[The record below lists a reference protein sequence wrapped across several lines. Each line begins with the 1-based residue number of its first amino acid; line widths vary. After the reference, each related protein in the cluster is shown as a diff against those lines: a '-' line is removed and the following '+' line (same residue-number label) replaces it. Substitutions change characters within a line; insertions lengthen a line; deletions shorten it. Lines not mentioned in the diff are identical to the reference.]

1 MSGAAKW
8 PSCYPAWT
16 LGALGVAALFFCALL
31 WLQYEQEWSEAER
44 VYFSDYLRSGIR
56 GGVWAGAHRRYVL
69 LNGVTAKGEARL
81 LLDDEAE
88 RAKDVDGKPGRR
100 LTEEGIRQGLVRL
113 EWQAAE
119 YNDRG
124 LHGLLRHWIYRDGDL
139 WSYAARPFYGSLAL
153 FALGLFLAVPKDQA
167 RRMVLKH
174 GRRLKGPELVTA
186 AEFNT
191 NLGRSKGLMLYLP
204 DGVAFVN
211 EKMGWSDRLL
221 NKPSSG
227 WVRIPRER
235 EGMHFVLAGDSGP
248 AKIAAI
254 RQILAEARARGEA
267 AVVYDPA
274 MEYLA
279 RFYEPQRGDVLLN
292 PLDAR
297 CPFWTPGDEVPHPAE
312 ALTLAASLLPGS
324 DPTAR
329 RIFAHLINLKPTPEE
344 LAQWMSR
351 PEEIEQRVRN
361 TEMQAAMRQRGG
373 ILAALKTAAN
383 AFRLLPKEAETERR
397 WSTAEWSKTR
407 KGWVFLTS
415 KATTREQLRPLLSL
429 WLDLLVLRVMNE
441 GASTGKK
448 TWFVLDELG
457 SLQRLPQL
465 AEAVT
470 ERRGLHH
477 PVVLGVPSKAQ
488 MEAVYGQETDALL
501 SQAATRIWL
510 KASEPKMAEW
520 ISRTIGEVETERFR
534 GREGK
539 GDFFYPKN
547 ARSMRGEIRCEP
559 LVTAAE
565 IGGLDPFDGYLQHG
579 NLIVRM
585 RFPRM
590 KPEERAERFVERQRA
605 TAAPP
610 AKPAAQ
616 PVPAGVQQQKEV
628 AVEAPP
634 SRKPSRAAKEQEP
647 QPAAVNEQN
656 PFFE

>member
-1 MSGAAKW
+1 MSARW
-8 PSCYPAWT
+8 PSRYPEWT
-16 LGALGVAALFFCALL
+16 LGALGVAALLFCAQL
-31 WLQYEQEWSEAER
+31 WVQYAREWSEAER
-44 VYFSDYLRSGIR
+44 VYLMDYLRSGIR
-56 GGVWAGAHRRYVL
+56 GSVSARAQRRYVL
-69 LNGVTAKGEARL
+69 LNGVTAQGKARL
-81 LLDDEAE
+81 VLGDEAE
-88 RAKDVDGKPGRR
+88 RVKDADGKPGYR
-100 LTEEGIRQGLVRL
+100 LTDEGIRLGLTRL
-113 EWQAAE
+113 EWQAAV

-153 FALGLFLAVPKDQA
+153 FALGLFVTVPKDRA
-167 RRMVLKH
+167 RRAILKH
-174 GRRLKGPELVTA
+174 GCRLKGPELLTA

-191 NLGRSKGLMLYLP
+191 KLGRSKRLMLYLP
-204 DGVAFVN
+204 DGVAFAN
-211 EKMGWSDRLL
+211 EKMGWSDKLF
-221 NKPSSG
+221 NKNSSG
-227 WVRIPRER
+227 WARIPRER

-279 RFYEPQRGDVLLN
+279 QFYEPQRGDVLLN

-312 ALTLAASLLPGS
+312 ALTLAAALLPGS
-324 DPTAR
+324 DVTAR
-329 RIFAHLINLKPTPEE
+329 RIFAHLVNLKPTPEE

-351 PEEIEQRVRN
+351 AEEIEQRLRN
-361 TEMQAAMRQRGG
+361 TEMRAVLRERGG
-373 ILAALKTAAN
+373 VLATLKTAAN
-383 AFRLLPKEAETERR
+383 AFRLLPKESETERR

-429 WLDLLVLRVMNE
+429 WLDLLALRVMNE
-441 GASTGKK
+441 GASMGKK

-465 AEAVT
+465 TEAVT

-520 ISRTIGEVETERFR
+520 ISRSIGEVEMERFR
-534 GREGK
+534 AKQGRK
-539 GDFFYPKN
+539 DFFYPKN
-547 ARSMRGEIRCEP
+547 ARSLRGDITREP

-565 IGGLDPFDGYLQHG
+565 IGALDPFDGYLQHG

-585 RFPRM
+585 RFPRVV
-590 KPEERAERFVERQRA
+590 PVETAERFVERKRA
-605 TAAPP
+605 ATAPP

-616 PVPAGVQQQKEV
+616 ATPAGVQQQKEV
-628 AVEAPP
+628 AVESTP
-634 SRKPSRAAKEQEP
+634 SRKPPKAAKEQEP
-647 QPAAVNEQN
+647 QPAAVNEQH

>member
-1 MSGAAKW
+1 
-8 PSCYPAWT
+8 
-16 LGALGVAALFFCALL
+16 
-31 WLQYEQEWSEAER
+31 
-44 VYFSDYLRSGIR
+44 
-56 GGVWAGAHRRYVL
+56 
-69 LNGVTAKGEARL
+69 
-81 LLDDEAE
+81 
-88 RAKDVDGKPGRR
+88 
-100 LTEEGIRQGLVRL
+100 
-113 EWQAAE
+113 
-119 YNDRG
+119 
-124 LHGLLRHWIYRDGDL
+124 
-139 WSYAARPFYGSLAL
+139 
-153 FALGLFLAVPKDQA
+153 
-167 RRMVLKH
+167 
-174 GRRLKGPELVTA
+174 
-186 AEFNT
+186 
-191 NLGRSKGLMLYLP
+191 MLYLP
-204 DGVAFVN
+204 DGVAFAN

-221 NKPSSG
+221 NKNSSG
-227 WVRIPRER
+227 WARIPRER

-279 RFYEPQRGDVLLN
+279 QFYEPQRGDVLLN

-324 DPTAR
+324 DPAAR
-329 RIFAHLINLKPTPEE
+329 KIFAHLVNLKPTPEE

-351 PEEIEQRVRN
+351 AEEIEQRVRN
-361 TEMQAAMRQRGG
+361 TEMRAVLRERGG
-373 ILAALKTAAN
+373 VLAVLKTAAN

-429 WLDLLVLRVMNE
+429 WLDLLALRVMNE

-488 MEAVYGQETDALL
+488 IDAVYGQETDALL
-501 SQAATRIWL
+501 GQAATRIWL

-520 ISRTIGEVETERFR
+520 ISRSIGEVEMERFR
-534 GREGK
+534 AKQGRK
-539 GDFFYPKN
+539 DFFYPKN
-547 ARSMRGEIRCEP
+547 ARSLRGDITREP

-565 IGGLDPFDGYLQHG
+565 IGALDPFDGYLQHG

-585 RFPRM
+585 RFPRVV
-590 KPEERAERFVERQRA
+590 PVETAERFVERKRA
-605 TAAPP
+605 QTALP

-616 PVPAGVQQQKEV
+616 PVPAGVQQQKEI
-628 AVEAPP
+628 AVEAVP
-634 SRKPSRAAKEQEP
+634 SRKPPKAAKQQEP
-647 QPAAVNEQN
+647 QPAAVNEQH